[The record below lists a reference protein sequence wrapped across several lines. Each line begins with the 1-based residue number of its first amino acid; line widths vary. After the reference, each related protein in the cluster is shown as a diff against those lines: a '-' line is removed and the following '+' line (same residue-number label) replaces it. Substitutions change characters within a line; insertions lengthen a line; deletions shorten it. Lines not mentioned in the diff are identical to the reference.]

1 LNLGLEGSDGIS
13 IFFPHIFFDVL
24 AKNYDGVVV
33 LLHTALGALD
43 TRLEPLDDAFVVEDV
58 LALELLVG
66 PLGHLKTDCT
76 SV

>member
-1 LNLGLEGSDGIS
+1 MNLGLEGSDGIS
-13 IFFPHIFFDVL
+13 IFLPHILFDVL
-24 AKNYDGVVV
+24 SEYHYGVVV